1 MGDDSQKRLIPRQAP
16 GSGLDQ
22 VRGGGMI
29 KDVLAKLA
37 EKIAACG
44 VDQVAGEKT
53 GAAMG

>member
-1 MGDDSQKRLIPRQAP
+1 MSS
-16 GSGLDQ
+16 GSIKF
-22 VRGGGMI
+22 VGGMR

-44 VDQVAGEKT
+44 VDQVAEAKG